1 MWNFS
6 VKIVGIVPRIK
17 SIKGTYLSMQTC
29 ASVPEQMAELKRK
42 EIYIEKCNFS

>member
-29 ASVPEQMAELKRK
+29 ASVPEQMAEVKKRK
-42 EIYIEKCNFS
+42 RNLYRKM